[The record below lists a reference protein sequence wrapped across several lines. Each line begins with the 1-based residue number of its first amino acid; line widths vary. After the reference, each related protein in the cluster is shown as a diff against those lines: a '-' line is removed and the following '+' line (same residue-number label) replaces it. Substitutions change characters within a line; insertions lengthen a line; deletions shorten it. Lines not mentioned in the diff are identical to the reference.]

1 MSEKNM
7 IVKDRSCALL
17 KLADEVIS
25 QIHYKNM
32 AQLPQ
37 CELDSDIEKIKPC
50 DVTCLFRISELV
62 FDKEEGSFQGLTTVL
77 NALNACGA
85 SCIML
90 LQCREGS
97 SELYLGAV
105 NKQRYQNLYY
115 LNTIRDILRTG
126 IEGNLPG
133 TELQEIVSREQIEHK
148 ISECL
153 GDSFDAQCIT
163 SVSCVASQGDQGEK
177 KLGLERLLGAVGSHN
192 FSLLIIADP
201 INVEQIQTIR
211 QGYEDLGTQLSELE
225 SMSVTCQSGINKI
238 ASINFSETL
247 SENLS
252 SSISHTQSHS
262 VTNGWSRGK
271 NSTEMQPDRNLVKTA
286 LMGVAGIGVSAVT
299 KNATAGYFAMN
310 AVSAMMGGSSVQS
323 GNSDGQNG
331 SESDSESDTV
341 NETRQMGKSYQTGE
355 GYSQGTT
362 EGISVQTVVKDKHI
376 QGLNAKLDAY
386 LEWLNRCENY
396 GMFHCCAYVIS
407 GSASVNLLVASQY
420 QALMQGE
427 SDRNHPVT
435 INTWTKDNDVE
446 QIKQSLMHFMHPAVL
461 KEGVEIT
468 PAMLISSK
476 ELSRQ
481 MVFPQESVVGISV
494 MEYAAFGR
502 EVVRKSPLR
511 AGKVA
516 RLGTVMHMGRANIKQ
531 PVILDLQSLTGHTFI
546 AGTNGS
552 GKSNTIF
559 RILEELQQASIPF
572 MVIEPAKGE
581 YKNVFGRDENVFVY
595 GTNRDKTPLLRLNPF
610 WFHNDVNIKEHI
622 ASLMSVFNASWP
634 MYAAMPSVLNTA
646 IENAYRLCGWNL
658 DTSRCMGHKIFPTV
672 HDVLKMLQKK
682 METTAFSEE
691 VKGNY
696 VGALSTRLE
705 SLCSGIYADIFSG
718 ADLGDGQLFEQ
729 NVLIDLSRAGSSE
742 ISAMVMGILLIRL
755 REYRL
760 SEGALNH
767 PLRHITVLEEAHHL
781 LKRTSAVQTGD
792 ESNLMGKAVEMISNA
807 IAEMRSYGDGF
818 IIADQSPGL
827 IDTSVLRN
835 TNTKIIMR
843 LPEGSDREIV
853 GNTIGLTSRQ
863 AYEISR
869 LKTGTGVIYQKDWL
883 EAVLCQ
889 VDRAKHREE
898 IYVKTAEM
906 DSEEQKKSFLVHKL
920 LYPIAQGNHT
930 DGEDANLQELLLH
943 SALPGAL
950 RRELAREVSG
960 SKIGWMQRMQIVTKL
975 LPVTLVVPCESEWES
990 LEAWCQEMIDVN
1002 GLERYLDRKDA
1013 EMVIA
1018 AHAWGHAK
1026 ENVMW
1031 RNAASSLFSNNETG
1045 RIENIRGHALTLLF
1059 GKNRNDINNETVSEI
1074 REWAL
1079 VLTSFGDADS
1089 ILAGLLEKYVQDGL
1103 TRKRGELKPYSMI
1116 AWEYAGGNEVWDIA
1130 YTFLEKGDVESWDS
1144 VIRSEIIHNVVCKHD
1159 VQTELISLILQH
1171 KGADN
1176 QVRHFYYRWITRAL
1190 EDSNELSDGT

>member
-1 MSEKNM
+1 
-7 IVKDRSCALL
+7 
-17 KLADEVIS
+17 
-25 QIHYKNM
+25 
-32 AQLPQ
+32 
-37 CELDSDIEKIKPC
+37 
-50 DVTCLFRISELV
+50 
-62 FDKEEGSFQGLTTVL
+62 
-77 NALNACGA
+77 
-85 SCIML
+85 
-90 LQCREGS
+90 
-97 SELYLGAV
+97 
-105 NKQRYQNLYY
+105 
-115 LNTIRDILRTG
+115 
-126 IEGNLPG
+126 
-133 TELQEIVSREQIEHK
+133 
-148 ISECL
+148 
-153 GDSFDAQCIT
+153 
-163 SVSCVASQGDQGEK
+163 
-177 KLGLERLLGAVGSHN
+177 
-192 FSLLIIADP
+192 
-201 INVEQIQTIR
+201 
-211 QGYEDLGTQLSELE
+211 
-225 SMSVTCQSGINKI
+225 
-238 ASINFSETL
+238 
-247 SENLS
+247 
-252 SSISHTQSHS
+252 
-262 VTNGWSRGK
+262 
-271 NSTEMQPDRNLVKTA
+271 
-286 LMGVAGIGVSAVT
+286 
-299 KNATAGYFAMN
+299 
-310 AVSAMMGGSSVQS
+310 
-323 GNSDGQNG
+323 
-331 SESDSESDTV
+331 
-341 NETRQMGKSYQTGE
+341 
-355 GYSQGTT
+355 
-362 EGISVQTVVKDKHI
+362 
-376 QGLNAKLDAY
+376 
-386 LEWLNRCENY
+386 
-396 GMFHCCAYVIS
+396 
-407 GSASVNLLVASQY
+407 
-420 QALMQGE
+420 
-427 SDRNHPVT
+427 
-435 INTWTKDNDVE
+435 
-446 QIKQSLMHFMHPAVL
+446 
-461 KEGVEIT
+461 
-468 PAMLISSK
+468 
-476 ELSRQ
+476 
-481 MVFPQESVVGISV
+481 
-494 MEYAAFGR
+494 
-502 EVVRKSPLR
+502 
-511 AGKVA
+511 
-516 RLGTVMHMGRANIKQ
+516 
-531 PVILDLQSLTGHTFI
+531 
-546 AGTNGS
+546 
-552 GKSNTIF
+552 
-559 RILEELQQASIPF
+559 
-572 MVIEPAKGE
+572 
-581 YKNVFGRDENVFVY
+581 
-595 GTNRDKTPLLRLNPF
+595 
-610 WFHNDVNIKEHI
+610 
-622 ASLMSVFNASWP
+622 
-634 MYAAMPSVLNTA
+634 
-646 IENAYRLCGWNL
+646 
-658 DTSRCMGHKIFPTV
+658 
-672 HDVLKMLQKK
+672 
-682 METTAFSEE
+682 
-691 VKGNY
+691 
-696 VGALSTRLE
+696 
-705 SLCSGIYADIFSG
+705 
-718 ADLGDGQLFEQ
+718 
-729 NVLIDLSRAGSSE
+729 
-742 ISAMVMGILLIRL
+742 
-755 REYRL
+755 
-760 SEGALNH
+760 
-767 PLRHITVLEEAHHL
+767 
-781 LKRTSAVQTGD
+781 
-792 ESNLMGKAVEMISNA
+792 MGKAVEMISNA